1 MRMVGLLI
9 RRVLQGLV
17 EMGMEVVRGRGINL
31 GLHNQVDTMMEVQ
44 DMIRLLLRE
53 LGISII
59 GSMIGMETF
68 KSLKAKD
75 LVLLEDIQ
83 LRWVF

>member
-31 GLHNQVDTMMEVQ
+31 GLHNVDTMMEVQ